1 MSLLSSLL
9 EFLHIKGLAETKVV
23 VSGSTFLLLLYRRDA
38 ATALFLL
45 GAISNALLSKI
56 LKRLINASRPTGAQL
71 EDPGMP
77 SSHAQSLFFF
87 AAFLASGAQI
97 WSMPSSF
104 ELSPMQTVQLRAAAS
119 LAIVALAAMLTL
131 LRVRAGLHTMAQI
144 SVGAVIGA
152 ANGASWFRTSPALL
166 EWVASRQ
173 LGGNAPVALLLVV
186 GALVVGSVER
196 TIARVLKAKGRAAKK
211 E

>member
-1 MSLLSSLL
+1 MLTPIL
-9 EFLHIKGLAETKVV
+9 EFLHIKGLAETKVG
-23 VSGSTFLLLLYRRDA
+23 VSALTFLLLLYRRDA
-38 ATALFLL
+38 TTSLFLF

-56 LKRLINASRPTGAQL
+56 LKRLINSSRPTGAPL

-97 WSMPSSF
+97 WSMPIEFANGTPLASVF
-104 ELSPMQTVQLRAAAS
+104 RAVAS
-119 LAIVALAAMLTL
+119 VAIVALAAVLTL

-144 SVGAVIGA
+144 GVGAVIGA
-152 ANGASWFRTSPALL
+152 ANGALWFRTSPALL
-166 EWVASRQ
+166 EWVVCRQ
-173 LGGNAPVALLLVV
+173 VSGNAPVALLLVL

-196 TIARVLKAKGRAAKK
+196 AIARLLKTKGTPQVTKHA
-211 E
+211 